1 MEQRDLGTFRERIA
15 RNRRNSLLLIAAFLA
30 FITVFGYIIGWAWLG
45 DPVRA
50 IAGLV
55 FALVIGGVAGL
66 ISYYGGDKMVLAA
79 SRAREIT
86 HDDAPVLFNVVE
98 EMSIAAGLPMPKVYI
113 VDDSA
118 PNAFA
123 TGRDPQHAV
132 VAVTSGLLEKLDRDE
147 LQGVIAPEMSHV
159 ANFDI
164 RYAMLVGVLVGTTVL
179 ISDFFLRGL
188 WFSGGGRGRGGGG
201 GRRGGG
207 DGGGQIQLIMM
218 AIAIVLAI
226 LAPLFARLLQL
237 SISRQ
242 REFLADATAVRLT
255 RNPKGLADAL
265 QKISGDN
272 EVLEVANRATA
283 HLYIANPIKKFEKRS
298 KGLFS
303 THPPIEERIQILR
316 AIEAGG
322 VAETTG
328 QTSTETP

>member
-1 MEQRDLGTFRERIA
+1 MDQRDQGTFRERIA

-30 FITVFGYIIGWAWLG
+30 FVTSFGYIIGFALLG
-45 DPVRA
+45 DPKRA
-50 IAGLV
+50 LFGLALALIVGVVAGLV
-55 FALVIGGVAGL
+55 SYFA
-66 ISYYGGDKMVLAA
+66 GDKMVLAA

-98 EMSIAAGLPMPKVYI
+98 EMSIASGLPMPKVYI

-123 TGRDPQHAV
+123 TGRDPEHAT
-132 VAVTSGLLEKLDRDE
+132 VAVTSGLLEKLNRDE
-147 LQGVIAPEMSHV
+147 LQGVIAHEMSHV
-159 ANFDI
+159 GNFDI

-188 WFSGGGRGRGGGG
+188 WFGGGRGRGGGG
-201 GRRGGG
+201 LP
-207 DGGGQIQLIMM
+207 QVIMLIV
-218 AIAIVLAI
+218 AIALAI

-242 REFLADATAVRLT
+242 REYLADATAVQLT

-265 QKISGDN
+265 QKISGDR
-272 EVLEVANRATA
+272 EVLEAANRATA
-283 HLYIANPIKKFEKRS
+283 HLYIVNPIKRFEKRA

-316 AIEAGG
+316 SMETGG
-322 VAETTG
+322 IAETAG
-328 QTSTETP
+328 QTSTETT

>member
-1 MEQRDLGTFRERIA
+1 VDQRDQGTFRERIA
-15 RNRRNSLLLIAAFLA
+15 RNRRNSLLLIAVFLA
-30 FITVFGYIIGWAWLG
+30 FITLFGYVIGFALLG
-45 DPVRA
+45 DPTRA
-50 IAGLV
+50 LFGLAL
-55 FALVIGGVAGL
+55 ALVVGVIAGL
-66 ISYYGGDKMVLAA
+66 ISYFAGDKMVLAA

-86 HDDAPVLFNVVE
+86 HEDAPVLFNVVE
-98 EMSIAAGLPMPKVYI
+98 EMSIASGLRMPKVYI
-113 VDDSA
+113 VDDTA

-123 TGRDPQHAV
+123 TGRDPEHAT

-147 LQGVIAPEMSHV
+147 LQGVIAHEMSHV

-164 RYAMLVGVLVGTTVL
+164 RYSMLVGILVGTTVL

-188 WFSGGGRGRGGGG
+188 WFGGGGRGG
-201 GRRGGG
+201 GRRGG
-207 DGGGQIQLIMM
+207 DGGGQAQIIMLLV
-218 AIAIVLAI
+218 AIVLAI

-242 REFLADATAVRLT
+242 REFLADATAVSLT

-265 QKISGDN
+265 QKISGDR

-283 HLYIANPIKKFEKRS
+283 HLYIVNPIKRFEKRS

-303 THPPIEERIQILR
+303 TPPPIDERIKILR
-316 AIEAGG
+316 ALETGG
-322 VAETTG
+322 VAETSG

>member
-1 MEQRDLGTFRERIA
+1 MDGRDIGTFRERIA
-15 RNRRNSLLLIAAFLA
+15 RNRRNSLLLMAAFLS
-30 FITVFGYIIGWAWLG
+30 FITLFGYIIGWAWLG
-45 DPVRA
+45 DPTRA
-50 IAGLV
+50 LAGLV
-55 FALVIGGVAGL
+55 FALVIGVVAGL
-66 ISYYGGDKMVLAA
+66 ISSYGGDKMVLAA
-79 SRAREIT
+79 SRAREIS

-98 EMSIAAGLPMPKVYI
+98 EMSIAAGLPMPRVFI

-123 TGRDPQHAV
+123 TGRDPEHAV

-147 LQGVIAPEMSHV
+147 LQGVIAHEMSHV

-164 RYAMLVGVLVGTTVL
+164 RYSMLVGILVGTTVL

-188 WFSGGGRGRGGGG
+188 WFSGGR

-207 DGGGQIQLIMM
+207 DGGNQLQLIMM
-218 AIAIVLAI
+218 LVAIVLAI
-226 LAPLFARLLQL
+226 LAPLFARLMQL

-265 QKISGDN
+265 QKISGDA
-272 EVLEVANRATA
+272 EVLEAANRATA
-283 HLYIANPIKKFEKRS
+283 HLYIVNPIKKFEKRS

-303 THPPIEERIQILR
+303 THPPIEERVQILR
-316 AIEAGG
+316 ALEAGG

>member
-1 MEQRDLGTFRERIA
+1 MEGRDQGTFRERIA
-15 RNRRNSLLLIAAFLA
+15 RNRRNSLLLIAVFLA
-30 FITVFGYIIGWAWLG
+30 FITIFGYIIGFAWLG
-45 DPVRA
+45 DPTRA
-50 IAGLV
+50 LFGLAL
-55 FALVIGGVAGL
+55 ALVVGVVFGL
-66 ISYYGGDKMVLAA
+66 ISYFAGDKMVLAA

-98 EMSIAAGLPMPKVYI
+98 EMSIASGLPMPKVYI

-123 TGRDPQHAV
+123 TGRDPEHAT

-147 LQGVIAPEMSHV
+147 LQGVMAHEMSHV

-164 RYAMLVGVLVGTTVL
+164 RYSMLVGILVGTTVL

-188 WFSGGGRGRGGGG
+188 WFSGGRGG
-201 GRRGGG
+201 GRRGG
-207 DGGGQIQLIMM
+207 DGGGGQLQIIMVI
-218 AIAIVLAI
+218 IAVVLAI

-242 REFLADATAVRLT
+242 REFLADATAVRLA

-265 QKISGDN
+265 QKIGGDR

-303 THPPIEERIQILR
+303 THPPIEERVKILR
-316 AIEAGG
+316 ALEAGG

-328 QTSTETP
+328 QTSTETT

>member
-1 MEQRDLGTFRERIA
+1 MDQRDQGTFRERIA
-15 RNRRNSLLLIAAFLA
+15 RNRRNSLLLIAVFLA
-30 FITVFGYIIGWAWLG
+30 FITLFGYVIGFALLG
-45 DPVRA
+45 DPTR
-50 IAGLV
+50 
-55 FALVIGGVAGL
+55 ALVGLALALVVGVVAGL
-66 ISYYGGDKMVLAA
+66 ISYFAGDKMVLAA
-79 SRAREIT
+79 SRAREVT

-98 EMSIAAGLPMPKVYI
+98 EMSIASGLPMPKVYI
-113 VDDSA
+113 VDDTA

-123 TGRDPQHAV
+123 TGRDPEHAT

-147 LQGVIAPEMSHV
+147 LQGVIAHEMSHV

-164 RYAMLVGVLVGTTVL
+164 RYSMLVGILVGTTVL

-188 WFSGGGRGRGGGG
+188 WFGGGGRGG
-201 GRRGGG
+201 GRRGG
-207 DGGGQIQLIMM
+207 DGGGQAQIIMLLV
-218 AIAIVLAI
+218 AIVLAI

-265 QKISGDN
+265 QKISGDR

-283 HLYIANPIKKFEKRS
+283 HLYIVNPIKRFEKRS

-303 THPPIEERIQILR
+303 THPPIEERIKILR
-316 AIEAGG
+316 ALESGG
-322 VAETTG
+322 VAETSG

>member
-1 MEQRDLGTFRERIA
+1 MDQRDQGTFRERIA
-15 RNRRNSLLLIAAFLA
+15 RNRRNSLLLIALFLA
-30 FITVFGYIIGWAWLG
+30 FITVFGYVIGFALLG
-45 DPVRA
+45 DPTR
-50 IAGLV
+50 
-55 FALVIGGVAGL
+55 ALVGLALALVVGVIAGL
-66 ISYYGGDKMVLAA
+66 ISYFAGDKMVLAA

-98 EMSIAAGLPMPKVYI
+98 EMSIASGLPMPKVYI
-113 VDDSA
+113 VDDTA

-123 TGRDPQHAV
+123 TGRDPEHAT

-147 LQGVIAPEMSHV
+147 LQGVIAHEMSHV

-164 RYAMLVGVLVGTTVL
+164 RYSMLVGILVGTTVL

-188 WFSGGGRGRGGGG
+188 WFGGGGRGG
-201 GRRGGG
+201 GRRGG
-207 DGGGQIQLIMM
+207 DGGGQLQIIMLLV
-218 AIAIVLAI
+218 AIVLAI

-265 QKISGDN
+265 QKISGDR

-283 HLYIANPIKKFEKRS
+283 HLYIVNPIKRFEKRS

-303 THPPIEERIQILR
+303 THPPIEERIKILR
-316 AIEAGG
+316 TLESGG
-322 VAETTG
+322 VAETSG
-328 QTSTETP
+328 QTSTDTP

>member
-1 MEQRDLGTFRERIA
+1 MDQRDQGTFRERIA

-30 FITVFGYIIGWAWLG
+30 FVTVFGYIIGFAWIG
-45 DPVRA
+45 DPVGA
-50 IAGLV
+50 LFGLVLALIAGT
-55 FALVIGGVAGL
+55 ISGL
-66 ISYYGGDKMVLAA
+66 ISYYAGDKMVLAA
-79 SRAREIT
+79 SRAKEVT

-98 EMSIAAGLPMPKVYI
+98 EMTIAAGLPMPKVYI
-113 VDDSA
+113 VDDTA

-123 TGRDPQHAV
+123 TGRDPEHAS
-132 VAVTSGLLEKLDRDE
+132 VAVTKGLLEKLDRDE
-147 LQGVIAPEMSHV
+147 LQGVIAHEMSHV

-164 RYAMLVGVLVGTTVL
+164 RYSLLVGILVGTTVL

-188 WFSGGGRGRGGGG
+188 WFGGGRGGGRRDGGGG
-201 GRRGGG
+201 QL
-207 DGGGQIQLIMM
+207 QIIMII
-218 AIAIVLAI
+218 IAIVLAI
-226 LAPLFARLLQL
+226 LAPIFARLLQL

-242 REFLADATAVRLT
+242 REFLADASAVQLT

-272 EVLEVANRATA
+272 EVLEAANRATA

-316 AIEAGG
+316 ALESGG
-322 VAETTG
+322 VAETSG

>member
-1 MEQRDLGTFRERIA
+1 MDRQNQGTFRERIA

-30 FITVFGYIIGWAWLG
+30 FVTIFGYVIGFAWLG
-45 DPVRA
+45 DPTRA
-50 IAGLV
+50 LFGLALALVVGVVSGLV
-55 FALVIGGVAGL
+55 SYFA
-66 ISYYGGDKMVLAA
+66 GDKMVLAA

-98 EMSIAAGLPMPKVYI
+98 EMSIASGLPMPKVYI

-123 TGRDPQHAV
+123 TGRDPEHAT
-132 VAVTSGLLEKLDRDE
+132 VAVTSGLLEKLE
-147 LQGVIAPEMSHV
+147 GVMAHEMSHV

-164 RYAMLVGVLVGTTVL
+164 RYSMLVGILVGTTVL

-188 WFSGGGRGRGGGG
+188 WFGGGRGG
-201 GRRGGG
+201 GRRGG
-207 DGGGQIQLIMM
+207 DGGGQLQIIMM
-218 AIAIVLAI
+218 LVAIVLAI

-265 QKISGDN
+265 QKISGDR

-283 HLYIANPIKKFEKRS
+283 HLFIVNPIKRFEKRS

-303 THPPIEERIQILR
+303 THPPIEERIMILR
-316 AIEAGG
+316 AIESGG
-322 VAETTG
+322 VAETSG
-328 QTSTETP
+328 QTSTETS

>member
-1 MEQRDLGTFRERIA
+1 MSESRYEANFRERIA
-15 RNRRNSLLLIAAFLA
+15 VNRRNSLLLITA
-30 FITVFGYIIGWAWLG
+30 FIAFVAVFGYVVGYAWIG
-45 DPVRA
+45 DPA
-50 IAGLV
+50 GALFGLV
-55 FALVIGGVAGL
+55 LAFVVGVVSGIAT
-66 ISYYGGDKMVLAA
+66 YYGGAKMMLAA

-98 EMSIAAGLPMPKVYI
+98 EMAIAAGLPMPKVYI
-113 VDDSA
+113 IDDSA

-123 TGRDPQHAV
+123 TGRDPEHAS
-132 VAVTSGLLEKLDRDE
+132 VAVTSGLLEKLNRDE
-147 LQGVIAPEMSHV
+147 LQGVVAHEMAHV
-159 ANFDI
+159 GNFDI

-188 WFSGGGRGRGGGG
+188 WFGGGRG

-207 DGGGQIQLIMM
+207 GGQAQIIMLL
-218 AIAIVLAI
+218 IAIVLAI

-242 REFLADATAVRLT
+242 REYLADATAVRLT

-283 HLYIANPIKKFEKRS
+283 HLYIVNPVKNFEKRA

-303 THPPIEERIQILR
+303 THPPIEERVRILR
-316 AIEAGG
+316 SLETGG
-322 VAETTG
+322 I
-328 QTSTETP
+328 TETVG

>member
-1 MEQRDLGTFRERIA
+1 MEQRDIGTFRERIA

-30 FITVFGYIIGWAWLG
+30 FITAFGYIIGYAWLG
-45 DPVRA
+45 DPLRA
-50 IAGLV
+50 LAGLA
-55 FALVIGGVAGL
+55 FALIVGVVAGL

-98 EMSIAAGLPMPKVYI
+98 KMSVASGLPMPKVYI
-113 VDDSA
+113 VEDTA

-123 TGRDPQHAV
+123 TGRDPEHAT

-147 LQGVIAPEMSHV
+147 LQGVIAHEMSHV

-164 RYAMLVGVLVGTTVL
+164 RYSMLVGILVGSTVL

-188 WFSGGGRGRGGGG
+188 WFSGGRG
-201 GRRGGG
+201 GRRGG
-207 DGGGQIQLIMM
+207 DGGNQLQLIMM
-218 AIAIVLAI
+218 LIAIVLAI

-255 RNPKGLADAL
+255 RNPSGLADAL
-265 QKISGDN
+265 QKIGGDR
-272 EVLEVANRATA
+272 EVLEAANRATA
-283 HLYIANPIKKFEKRS
+283 HLYIVNPIKTFEKRS

-316 AIEAGG
+316 ALEAGG
-322 VAETTG
+322 IAETTG

>member
-1 MEQRDLGTFRERIA
+1 
-15 RNRRNSLLLIAAFLA
+15 
-30 FITVFGYIIGWAWLG
+30 
-45 DPVRA
+45 
-50 IAGLV
+50 
-55 FALVIGGVAGL
+55 
-66 ISYYGGDKMVLAA
+66 
-79 SRAREIT
+79 
-86 HDDAPVLFNVVE
+86 
-98 EMSIAAGLPMPKVYI
+98 MPKVYI

-123 TGRDPQHAV
+123 TGRDPEHAT

-147 LQGVIAPEMSHV
+147 LQGVMAHEMSHV

-164 RYAMLVGVLVGTTVL
+164 RYSMLVGILVGTTVL

-188 WFSGGGRGRGGGG
+188 WFSGGRGG
-201 GRRGGG
+201 GRRGG
-207 DGGGQIQLIMM
+207 DGGGGQLQIIMVI
-218 AIAIVLAI
+218 IAVVLAI

-242 REFLADATAVRLT
+242 REFLADATAVRLA

-265 QKISGDN
+265 QKISGDR

-303 THPPIEERIQILR
+303 THPPIEERVKILR
-316 AIEAGG
+316 ALEAGG

-328 QTSTETP
+328 QTSTETT

>member
-1 MEQRDLGTFRERIA
+1 MSESPYEGTFRERIA
-15 RNRRNSLLLIAAFLA
+15 VNRRNSLLLIAAFLA
-30 FITVFGYIIGWAWLG
+30 FVAVFGYVIGWAWIG
-45 DPVRA
+45 DPVGA
-50 IAGLV
+50 IFGLV
-55 FALVIGGVAGL
+55 LAFVVGIVSGL
-66 ISYYGGDKMVLAA
+66 ATYYGGDRLVLAT

-98 EMSIAAGLPMPKVYI
+98 EMAIAAGVPMPKVYI
-113 VDDSA
+113 IDDSA

-123 TGRDPQHAV
+123 TGRDPEHAS

-147 LQGVIAPEMSHV
+147 LQGVIAHEMSHV
-159 ANFDI
+159 GNFDI

-188 WFSGGGRGRGGGG
+188 WFSGGGGGRGREGGGG
-201 GRRGGG
+201 YA
-207 DGGGQIQLIMM
+207 QLIMI

-242 REFLADATAVRLT
+242 REYLADASAVRLT

-265 QKISGDN
+265 QKISGDR
-272 EVLEVANRATA
+272 EVLEAANRATA
-283 HLYIANPIKKFEKRS
+283 HLYIVNPVKSFEKRA

-303 THPPIEERIQILR
+303 THPPIQERIEILR
-316 AIEAGG
+316 QMETGG
-322 VAETTG
+322 VA
-328 QTSTETP
+328 QTAG